1 MGRLTD
7 IGQNSHGPM
16 SMPNK
21 IHDVANLNIQFKTK
35 PNSPIE
41 TKYLT
46 LVTDRTMPYADLLPP
61 PHTP

>member
-46 LVTDRTMPYADLLPP
+46 LVTDRTMVM
-61 PHTP
+61 